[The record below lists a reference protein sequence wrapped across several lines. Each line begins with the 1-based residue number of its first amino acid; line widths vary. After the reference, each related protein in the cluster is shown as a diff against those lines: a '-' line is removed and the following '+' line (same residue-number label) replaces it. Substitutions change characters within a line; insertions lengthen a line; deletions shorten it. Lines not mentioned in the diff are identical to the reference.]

1 MLLNKKS
8 VELLAPAGNYET
20 FVVAVD
26 AGADAI
32 YLGGKHF
39 NMRRLKADANFDH
52 ETLKK
57 AVAYAH
63 ERGVQVYVTI
73 NNLIS
78 DEEIPELATYLQF
91 LEEIKVDAVLIQD
104 LAVAQLV
111 RELGLNLTMH
121 ASIMMNSHNN
131 AAIKK
136 LKEYGIRRVVVSREM
151 SLKELSELKAIDD
164 DFELE
169 YFVHGD
175 MCISESG
182 QCIHSGVV
190 FANSSNRGRCM
201 KACRWPYKIIDEATG
216 EEQETKNDGD
226 YVLALKDM
234 CMYRN
239 IPDLIQAGV
248 YSFKIEGRMRD
259 AEFVRRIVSI
269 YRRAIDAYVA
279 DPNGYKINE
288 EDWQALF
295 ENRVRDYTTCFA
307 MDKLDAKDIGY
318 TGEREPR
325 FFSHATKEAELESHF
340 LGDEE
345 PIAAEADHK
354 PKLAVKAASLEH
366 ARRAMAAGADVI
378 IVGGEVYRPNRPW
391 TLKEISTAVEEAK
404 KYNCKVI
411 VNTPRT
417 TLKEQCGEL
426 EVLCQQLDVIKP
438 AGIMAGNLGA
448 ATIIGEQSDFDIYA
462 DHSFN
467 IFNHAATRFLKENNI
482 KGFTSS
488 YELPY
493 QGLKELAEKSSL
505 PVTVTVH
512 GAVEAMISDS
522 NIPAMNMEYN
532 PLENPEFNDRHFAL
546 LDTVGAKHSMRMD
559 QYGRIHILFANDL
572 CLLSYIDKFKGVDTW
587 RIEAQDYTPELTES
601 VTRIYRDV
609 IDGKTVDLDETLA
622 ELKKASPRPLGIG
635 AYRHPKSL

>member
-572 CLLSYIDKFKGVDTW
+572 CLLPYIDKFKGVDTW